1 MAVETNRYTSSGNI
15 ARADSANVAVIPMVL
30 AGGLN
35 PDDPSI
41 GLRIKVDIVANV
53 SGVVEKLSAELHVIL
68 GAYLDGGGVAFSTL
82 PSSPSSDGEFTIAT
96 GTQQNVYQ
104 HLVFPDI
111 NRWIQFF
118 KIVLSY
124 DTPVSNEA
132 NLYVTVYA
140 PDVNCSYTAET
151 LTYFKI

>member
-1 MAVETNRYTSSGNI
+1 MALEINRYTSSGTI
-15 ARADSANVAVIPMVL
+15 AKADAANVAVIPVIL

-35 PDDPSI
+35 LDDPSL
-41 GLRIKVDIVANV
+41 GLRIKVDIVALV
-53 SGVVEKLSAELHVIL
+53 SGTSYTLSAELHLII
-68 GAYLDGGGVAFSTL
+68 GAYLDGGGVVFTTT
-82 PSSPSSDGEFTIAT
+82 PDSPSSDGEFTIAT

-111 NRWIQFF
+111 NNWIQYF
-118 KIVLSY
+118 KIVVSY
-124 DTPVSNEA
+124 DTPSGNTA

-140 PDVNCSYTAET
+140 PNQNCSYTAET